1 MLTYLVS
8 FLLLLAALDNLTN
21 QREVKGE
28 QTKQLA
34 SYLKGFIPPPVTL
47 INTSTSAK
55 KVTFTQT
62 RAHKYLSARTQ
73 MDDIFQG
80 SSLYATAQMP
90 FLHDDKETRLLLLA
104 VGVWLD
110 PPSLPFRGKNWGYV
124 IKTHIQRLYKWN
136 RESRATAAHC
146 DPKGTVIYRRFCTC
160 ELLKS
165 PGLQRRS
172 SHTEFALNVSMITSH
187 AS

>member
-1 MLTYLVS
+1 MRELSPWVEISMLRYLASV
-8 FLLLLAALDNLTN
+8 LLLLAALDNLTN

-34 SYLKGFIPPPVTL
+34 SYLTGFIPPPVTL

-124 IKTHIQRLYKWN
+124 IKTHIQKAVQMEQ
-136 RESRATAAHC
+136 RESGRC
-146 DPKGTVIYRRFCTC
+146 
-160 ELLKS
+160 
-165 PGLQRRS
+165 S
-172 SHTEFALNVSMITSH
+172 SL
-187 AS
+187 